1 MGSGLLDENGCH
13 EYMPERYTTLWA
25 DDVDSQLVIELESLA
40 GSVKVNFCDLEVS
53 RSINDITDVN

>member
-1 MGSGLLDENGCH
+1 
-13 EYMPERYTTLWA
+13 MPERYTTLWA